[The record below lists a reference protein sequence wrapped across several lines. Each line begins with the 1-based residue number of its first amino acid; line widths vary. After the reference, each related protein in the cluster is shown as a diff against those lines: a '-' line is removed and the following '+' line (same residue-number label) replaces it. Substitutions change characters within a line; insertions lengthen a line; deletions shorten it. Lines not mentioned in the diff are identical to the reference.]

1 MREGG
6 VVQQYGSSSARGLRA
21 VLCAGAVLA
30 LLIGCGGSGPA
41 EPTPSGS
48 ASGSPP
54 ASASPSPTAGQTVPV
69 YYLTDAPDGFRLARE
84 FRPAEVP
91 NTRAG
96 AAVAQMLSV
105 PAADPDYSSPW
116 NPDTQVRSVEVDADL
131 ITVDL
136 SAQARTASV
145 GADAA
150 ETAVQQ
156 LIYTVTAAEQLDV
169 PVSLLI
175 EGQPAGELWGHVVWD
190 QPQSRAPLLQTRLLA
205 QINDPAEGTS
215 VPTTFTVTGEAAT
228 FEAVLPWQIIDPDG
242 TVVQAGSTMTAE
254 GQKVAPFEFTIT
266 FTGEPGTYTLQV
278 SQDDPSG
285 GEGGPVMTDDK
296 TITIG

>member
-1 MREGG
+1 
-6 VVQQYGSSSARGLRA
+6 
-21 VLCAGAVLA
+21 VLA
-30 LLIGCGGSGPA
+30 LLIGCGGSGPD
-41 EPTPSGS
+41 EPTPSS
-48 ASGSPP
+48 SDSSSPATSP
-54 ASASPSPTAGQTVPV
+54 SPSPTAGQTVPV

-84 FRPAEVP
+84 FRAAEVP
-91 NTRAG
+91 NSRAE
-96 AAVAQMLSV
+96 AAVEEMLSV

-116 NPDTQVRSVEVDADL
+116 NPATQVLSVQVGSDL

-136 SAQARTASV
+136 SAQARDSSV

-156 LIYTVTAAEQLDV
+156 LIYTVTAAEQVDV
-169 PVSLLI
+169 PVALLI
-175 EGQPAGELWGHVVWD
+175 DGQPAGELWGHVVWD
-190 QPQSRAPLLQTRLLA
+190 EPKSRAPLLQTRVLA

-215 VPTTFTVTGEAAT
+215 VPRTFTVTGEAAT
-228 FEAVLPWQIIDPDG
+228 FEAVLPWQIIDRDG
-242 TVVQAGSTMTAE
+242 TVVQSGSAMTAE
-254 GQKVAPFEFTIT
+254 GQKMAPFEFSIT
-266 FTGEPGTYTLQV
+266 FAGEPGTYTLKV